1 MQHQSLILI
10 LIESLGG
17 TKTKETCPLQSQ
29 HKKSGFNSEDLLQI
43 LSQTYPLSQLFIKNY
58 SPAFPFLCKIHF
70 SKFDTLSMNQAKRNQ
85 WPIPKLIS
93 RAIIKDL
100 ILTKA
105 VIFSPFLK
113 GLTPAYKRNAKKKKK
128 EDHQREEQRGQE
140 TTVEKLIRWVHR
152 DRRHLH
158 PSSGRSLI
166 LLPFDVDFWFHK
178 TTLVYSKTGM
188 VSYDYS
194 VFT

>member
-1 MQHQSLILI
+1 V
-10 LIESLGG
+10 
-17 TKTKETCPLQSQ
+17 
-29 HKKSGFNSEDLLQI
+29 
-43 LSQTYPLSQLFIKNY
+43 SQTYPLSQLFIKNY

-113 GLTPAYKRNAKKKKK
+113 GLTPAYKRSAKKKKK

-140 TTVEKLIRWVHR
+140 TTVEKLIRWVQR